1 MNWGELRQQ
10 MLVSTKRIECCN
22 ASYWDKQAERYNEN
36 IARMNDLTRTQ
47 LNRLPLLPQYT
58 VLDVGAG
65 TGRITIPM
73 AKCVKHV
80 TALEPSE
87 KMLSVLKITAEK
99 EGISNLQCINKS
111 LEDFDTS
118 AGVVLFD
125 AVVASF
131 SLFMVDMEKALLKMD
146 SIARK
151 SVHLFL
157 SASQWIDKDLH
168 KLAYDRDFPVC
179 PDYIYVYNILNELGI
194 QANVEIWDV
203 LSSESFGSLEDAAQK
218 YASSYRI
225 PSAKASELK
234 NYLQRNLTADN
245 GKLVANRKKK
255 VALIWW
261 TKTQ

>member
-1 MNWGELRQQ
+1 
-10 MLVSTKRIECCN
+10 MLHSTKRIECCN
-22 ASYWDKQAERYNEN
+22 ASYWDKQAERYNES
-36 IARMNDLTRTQ
+36 IARMNNLTRTQ

-65 TGRITIPM
+65 TGRITISM

-87 KMLSVLKITAEK
+87 KMLSILKVTAEK
-99 EGISNLQCINKS
+99 EGVSNIQCINKS
-111 LEDFDTS
+111 LEDCDVG
-118 AGVVLFD
+118 AGVVSFD

-131 SLFMVDMEKALLKMD
+131 SLFMVDMENALIKMD
-146 SIARK
+146 NLARK

-157 SASQWIDKDLH
+157 SASQWMDKDLQ
-168 KLAYDRDFPVC
+168 KLAYDGEIPVC
-179 PDYIYVYNILNELGI
+179 SDYIYVYNILNDSGI

-203 LSSESFGSLEDAAQK
+203 ISSESFSSLEDAAQK

-225 PSAKASELK
+225 PFNKTSELK
-234 NYLQRNLTADN
+234 KYLRRNLTVDN
-245 GKLVANRKKK
+245 EKLVSNSKRKI
-255 VALIWW
+255 AMIWW